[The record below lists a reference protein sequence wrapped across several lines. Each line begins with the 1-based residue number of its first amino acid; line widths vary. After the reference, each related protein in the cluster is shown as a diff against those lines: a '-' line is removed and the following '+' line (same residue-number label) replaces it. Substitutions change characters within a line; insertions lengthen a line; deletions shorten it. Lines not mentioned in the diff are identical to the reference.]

1 MVAVGRYTLKNR
13 VPVNGPEV
21 PQRVFWATSGRL
33 SERWA
38 HLVFED
44 QGDEGSVKLGV
55 HLQESPA
62 LQGPRQPFV
71 QVINCHPK

>member
-38 HLVFED
+38 HLV
-44 QGDEGSVKLGV
+44 
-55 HLQESPA
+55 
-62 LQGPRQPFV
+62 
-71 QVINCHPK
+71 